1 MPFKKL
7 TLFLWEKILLDLER
21 EEQSELLP
29 YLPTSF
35 CLTVLGMV
43 GAARA
48 ATDILD
54 TEEALFSSR
63 RMENTMP

>member
-7 TLFLWEKILLDLER
+7 TLFLWEKILSELDR
-21 EEQSELLP
+21 EEQFPCLP
-29 YLPTSF
+29 PSF
-35 CLTVLGMV
+35 CLTVLEMV

-54 TEEALFSSR
+54 TEGAMSSFG